1 MEENNNSFIIK
12 VLAIVLVAIL
22 GLNVYRTETT
32 KKDLFRLTKT
42 VERLAAQLDSLEAIE
57 IPSGV
62 ASAAPAVTKKQFS
75 DLSKAV
81 SSLETKINSLRETAD
96 HQTKNKAQLGGTTRT
111 TTSSET
117 TSSYGPVSISAK
129 VKVEDRYVQGTTVLP
144 KVKNGPVGVVIVGVV
159 MNHGGTVTS
168 ARIQSGSTISDEDVL
183 DACKEAA
190 LKTDFSV
197 NIEVS
202 EKHPATITYTFT
214 AK

>member
-1 MEENNNSFIIK
+1 MEENNNNFIIK
-12 VLAIVLVAIL
+12 VLAIVLIAIL
-22 GLNVYRTETT
+22 GLNVYRTEKT
-32 KKDLFRLTKT
+32 KKDLSRLTET
-42 VERLAAQLDSLEAIE
+42 VEQLAAQLDSLEAIE

-62 ASAAPAVTKKQFS
+62 ASAAPAVTKKQFNE
-75 DLSKAV
+75 LSKTV
-81 SSLETKINSLRETAD
+81 SSLETKFNSLQETAD
-96 HQTKNKAQLGGTTRT
+96 RQTKNKAQLGGTTRT

-117 TSSYGPVSISAK
+117 TSSYGPVSVSAK

-144 KVKNGPVGVVIVGVV
+144 KVKTGPVGVVIVGVV

-197 NIEVS
+197 NIDVS

>member
-1 MEENNNSFIIK
+1 MEENNNNFIIK
-12 VLAIVLVAIL
+12 VLAIVLIAIL

-57 IPSGV
+57 QPSGV

-96 HQTKNKAQLGGTTRT
+96 PQTKNKAQLGGITRT

-117 TSSYGPVSISAK
+117 TSSYGPVSVSAK

-144 KVKNGPVGVVIVGVV
+144 KVKTGPVGVVIVGVV
-159 MNHGGTVTS
+159 MDHGGYVTS

-190 LKTDFSV
+190 LKTNFSI
-197 NIEVS
+197 NTEVS
-202 EKHPATITYTFT
+202 AKHPATITYSFT

>member
-1 MEENNNSFIIK
+1 MEENNNNLIIK
-12 VLAIVLVAIL
+12 VLAIVLIAIL

-32 KKDLFRLTKT
+32 KKDLSRLTET
-42 VERLAAQLDSLEAIE
+42 VEQLAAQLDSLEAIE

-62 ASAAPAVTKKQFS
+62 ASAAPAVTKKQFN
-75 DLSKAV
+75 DLSKTV
-81 SSLETKINSLRETAD
+81 SSLETKINSLQETANR
-96 HQTKNKAQLGGTTRT
+96 QPQNKAQLGGTTRT

-117 TSSYGPVSISAK
+117 TSSYGPVSVSAK

-144 KVKNGPVGVVIVGVV
+144 KVKTGPVGVVIVGVV

-197 NIEVS
+197 NIDVS